1 MSAVKSIIKKY
12 GNHSFI
18 ISINNKVG
26 KPENNYDIHLGAA
39 DLSANIIDPHLANM
53 INYDLD
59 NNSLSEDAKIATV
72 RPIYRKSY
80 RDKIEKYRSA
90 SI

>member
-1 MSAVKSIIKKY
+1 
-12 GNHSFI
+12 
-18 ISINNKVG
+18 
-26 KPENNYDIHLGAA
+26 
-39 DLSANIIDPHLANM
+39 M